1 MINVIVSAVSKI
13 LRSLIPM
20 QKLLFANNC
29 WSKQNYECPIYSCP
43 IGLTFICTE
52 LSETLKSFV
61 KIRPV
66 PEIKSVGSFIKT
78 RFYWKR
84 GCIKM
89 VCRAEKVPYISGLK
103 SANCLIYTNFV
114 VFKIENCS
122 TLFKLYLHEYKI
134 CTLLLFIWKWITST
148 LSFIWNEKNGNI
160 FILSF
165 ERRTSLMVDVLY
177 SFFNKIFNN
186 LLKF

>member
-1 MINVIVSAVSKI
+1 MTNVIVSAVSKI
-13 LRSLIPM
+13 LRSLISM

-29 WSKQNYECPIYSCP
+29 WNKQNYECPISSCP

-61 KIRPV
+61 KIRSV
-66 PEIKSVGSFIKT
+66 PEIKTVGSFIKT

-89 VCRAEKVPYISGLK
+89 VYRAEKFHIYQGYKVPI
-103 SANCLIYTNFV
+103 V
-114 VFKIENCS
+114 
-122 TLFKLYLHEYKI
+122 LFIPTSLFSKYKI
-134 CTLLLFIWKWITST
+134 VAHFSNFICTNTRFCTFLPFIWKWITST

-165 ERRTSLMVDVLY
+165 ERRPSLMVDVLY

-186 LLKF
+186 FLKF